1 MVIVYALRRK
11 KNLTFLK
18 RLSHG
23 HGQKDLPGID
33 KFNKLC

>member
-1 MVIVYALRRK
+1 MLFGE
-11 KNLTFLK
+11 KNFTVLK

-23 HGQKDLPGID
+23 HGQKDLPDID